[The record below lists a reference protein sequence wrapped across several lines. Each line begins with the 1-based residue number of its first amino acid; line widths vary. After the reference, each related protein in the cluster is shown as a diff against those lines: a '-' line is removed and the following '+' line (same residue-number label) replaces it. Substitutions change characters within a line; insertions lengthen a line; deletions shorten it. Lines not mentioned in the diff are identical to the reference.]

1 LPETTPA
8 CSRDI
13 AARTDGIAAPIE
25 LRGRFEEPFA
35 IPIAATRS
43 AAAVKED
50 SRKTLIFRVY
60 FYLQSRW
67 SIARASIDSCAT
79 ASIEI
84 AATMVD
90 GHEMRTRA
98 AKSRL
103 VRVRSSAIA
112 EPL

>member
-1 LPETTPA
+1 LRETTPA

-13 AARTDGIAAPIE
+13 ATRTDGIAVPIE

-43 AAAVKED
+43 AVAVERTRVK
-50 SRKTLIFRVY
+50 SLFYGPISIFSHDGR
-60 FYLQSRW
+60 S
-67 SIARASIDSCAT
+67 RASIDSCAT

-103 VRVRSSAIA
+103 ARVRSSAIA